1 MKRQKDCGLR
11 IADSEMR
18 ASNFFCGQR
27 KMRMKQV
34 IQWILLLAFCL
45 GVPAARAEEDDLLAL
60 NEGVDALSF
69 QLTSQ
74 VASHY
79 FDVDKRPVIKVAV
92 FDFTDPDGNLTTG
105 SRYVTTR
112 IRLAFA
118 KGTQFELLTAGNF
131 EKRGVV
137 ITPKAFSE
145 NSDLREHVLEQL
157 KADAYIFGTFTVEN
171 AQEAQCRVN
180 IWGLAPPFD
189 NWYQIKPVE
198 FENPLPWKIA
208 LTPSGELFF
217 STVLQEGAQGV
228 IDQVKQQ
235 NLGKVIFLSQP
246 ICDDLSLSWQI
257 RSDGMVYDLRKESK
271 MGSLRNRTGQV
282 LQSRVKSEE
291 TLKELSYIVQDATLV
306 IKEQGGEAYRFEPYV
321 LPEESEYYFIPFSDD
336 ETGLRFQ
343 YIWGKPGLSK
353 RVSTQETGKGWK
365 LHLALD
371 DYENIMA
378 VGTHV
383 ATATLSPM
391 AESQYGS
398 KRPRSDYVT
407 RFKFSIYPG
416 LNIYVVNY
424 VYRRDRPEIFVRR
437 LEVDATK
444 DVPIRS
450 IKKITEV
457 FRVYGSN

>member
-1 MKRQKDCGLR
+1 MKRQNDCGLR

-18 ASNFFCGQR
+18 ASKFFCGQR

-74 VASHY
+74 VAGRY

-92 FDFTDPDGNLTTG
+92 FDFTDSEGNITTG

-157 KADAYIFGTFTVEN
+157 KADAYIFGTSPLKTPRRPNV
-171 AQEAQCRVN
+171 
-180 IWGLAPPFD
+180 GLTSGALHPHLTTGIRSSRLNLKIPC
-189 NWYQIKPVE
+189 PGRSRS
-198 FENPLPWKIA
+198 PLRSA
-208 LTPSGELFF
+208 LFF
-217 STVLQEGAQGV
+217 DRASARGQGI

-336 ETGLRFQ
+336 ET
-343 YIWGKPGLSK
+343 
-353 RVSTQETGKGWK
+353 V
-365 LHLALD
+365 
-371 DYENIMA
+371 
-378 VGTHV
+378 
-383 ATATLSPM
+383 
-391 AESQYGS
+391 
-398 KRPRSDYVT
+398 
-407 RFKFSIYPG
+407 
-416 LNIYVVNY
+416 
-424 VYRRDRPEIFVRR
+424 
-437 LEVDATK
+437 
-444 DVPIRS
+444 
-450 IKKITEV
+450 
-457 FRVYGSN
+457 